1 MTSPA
6 ASPASPTSS
15 SPAPSALELARFAE
29 TKLEHDPFDHLVLP
43 GFIAEAA
50 LEGLVSDFPV
60 IDGGGSFPAAS
71 LDCRPAFRD
80 FLAELEGPALRSAF
94 EAKFD
99 IDLAGRPTMVTLRG
113 QSRAKDGRIHS
124 DSRSKLIT
132 ALIYLNRDWE
142 HEGGRLR
149 LLNGPDDIDDYVSE
163 VTPLAGTLVA
173 FRCQENAYHG
183 HKPFVGPRAS
193 VQLNWLTEDAVL
205 TRELSRH
212 GFSAFLKKLTRLGR

>member
-1 MTSPA
+1 MPE
-6 ASPASPTSS
+6 ASV
-15 SPAPSALELARFAE
+15 LELARFAAAR
-29 TKLEHDPFDHLVLP
+29 LEREPFDHLVLP
-43 GFIAEAA
+43 DFIAEGA
-50 LEGLVSDFPV
+50 LETLVSDFPK
-60 IDGGGSFPAAS
+60 IEDGGSIPAAS

-80 FLAELEGPALRSAF
+80 FLAELEGPALRRAF

-99 IDLAGRPTMVTLRG
+99 IDLTGRPTMVTLRG

-132 ALIYLNRDWE
+132 ALIYLNRDWD

-149 LLNGPDDIDDYVSE
+149 LLNGPDDMEDYVRE
-163 VTPLAGTLVA
+163 VTPLAGTLIA
-173 FRCQENAYHG
+173 FRCQENAFHG

-212 GFSAFLKKLTRLGR
+212 GFSAFLKKLTRLGK